1 MDDEVLV
8 KYWLTN
14 LPWVREHL
22 PMRVPGDGIDLWEL
36 SGDALDYLVNDVW
49 ASARKRA
56 RRAKLAA
63 ARGPV
68 QESFLWDAVADEAAL
83 FLERRGEQAR
93 LARLLGVSRQA
104 VNQYLVSRSSKPDA
118 ERTLRI
124 LIWLADCRAGRERN

>member
-1 MDDEVLV
+1 MRTLIDPVEV
-8 KYWLTN
+8 W
-14 LPWVREHL
+14 
-22 PMRVPGDGIDLWEL
+22 DL
-36 SGDALDYLVNDVW
+36 SAGALDYLVNDVW
-49 ASARKRA
+49 VSARKRA

-63 ARGPV
+63 AKGPV
-68 QESFLWDAVADEAAL
+68 QESFLWDAVADEAAP

-104 VNQYLVSRSSKPDA
+104 VNQYLVSRASKPDA